1 MSNQHLLYLSAS
13 SKTSDN
19 PALSQSDEELI
30 ERFDRLKRSV
40 SDQGSEETLHSEEVM
55 KISRSRHF
63 NVGGTSI
70 EILEGQSFDRR
81 SHQFNEKPKIEL
93 KLLDNS
99 EDLYNIQVFGINE
112 GHIRVLV
119 PPNESKK
126 LNVWTSKTEKSQVIS
141 LRKSWQP
148 KTDTFQPKMDHPPAK
163 ISGNAKSNSIQ
174 SRADSNI
181 RSMIQSKIQSNTM
194 TNSNSSDKDEVD
206 VEDDSS
212 HIPSLQKP
220 KEDTEDAI
228 EKEAAKVFDRLDES
242 RIRHAKDDSGYGQSE
257 PSGMKSSKGSAK
269 SKSKTL
275 FKNISEKLNP
285 KKKNPPTRGDNEKL
299 NNFPDLP
306 RVFEP
311 LLALDLPIRKEPM
324 NESQTEKPKNTSGKT
339 KILLKNFSEKMNPK
353 EQNRPRG
360 DNEKLKKIPNLQ
372 IHKKPSNESKEE
384 QAKTNYGMDNP
395 TPAMLA
401 LMAKKDE
408 EDDSAKNSLQT
419 SSEESTIVG
428 IPQHDYPPN
437 KTFSYT
443 KIITMNTNESYGKP
457 PQ

>member
-63 NVGGTSI
+63 NVGGTSV
-70 EILEGQSFDRR
+70 EILEGQSFDKR

-141 LRKSWQP
+141 LRKS
-148 KTDTFQPKMDHPPAK
+148 
-163 ISGNAKSNSIQ
+163 NSIQ
-174 SRADSNI
+174 SRADSII

-194 TNSNSSDKDEVD
+194 TNSNSSEKDEVD

-242 RIRHAKDDSGYGQSE
+242 RIRHAKDDSGYGLSE
-257 PSGMKSSKGSAK
+257 PYGMKSNKGSAK

-285 KKKNPPTRGDNEKL
+285 KKQNPPTRGDNEKL

-339 KILLKNFSEKMNPK
+339 KILLKNISEKMNPK
-353 EQNRPRG
+353 EQNRPHG

-384 QAKTNYGMDNP
+384 QAKTNFGMDNVC
-395 TPAMLA
+395 TFH
-401 LMAKKDE
+401 KDF
-408 EDDSAKNSLQT
+408 L
-419 SSEESTIVG
+419 
-428 IPQHDYPPN
+428 
-437 KTFSYT
+437 
-443 KIITMNTNESYGKP
+443 
-457 PQ
+457 

>member
-63 NVGGTSI
+63 NVGGTSV
-70 EILEGQSFDRR
+70 EILEGQSFDKR

-141 LRKSWQP
+141 LRKS
-148 KTDTFQPKMDHPPAK
+148 
-163 ISGNAKSNSIQ
+163 NSIQ
-174 SRADSNI
+174 SRADSII

-194 TNSNSSDKDEVD
+194 TNSNSSEKDEVD
-206 VEDDSS
+206 VEGDSS

-242 RIRHAKDDSGYGQSE
+242 RIRHAKDDSGYGLSE
-257 PSGMKSSKGSAK
+257 PYGMKSNKGSAK

-285 KKKNPPTRGDNEKL
+285 KKQNPPTRGDNEKL

-339 KILLKNFSEKMNPK
+339 KILLKNISEKMNPK
-353 EQNRPRG
+353 EQNRPHG

-384 QAKTNYGMDNP
+384 QAKTNFGMDNVC
-395 TPAMLA
+395 TFH
-401 LMAKKDE
+401 KDF
-408 EDDSAKNSLQT
+408 L
-419 SSEESTIVG
+419 
-428 IPQHDYPPN
+428 
-437 KTFSYT
+437 
-443 KIITMNTNESYGKP
+443 
-457 PQ
+457 

>member
-19 PALSQSDEELI
+19 PVLSQSDEELI

-63 NVGGTSI
+63 NVGGTSV
-70 EILEGQSFDRR
+70 EILEGQSFDSR
-81 SHQFNEKPKIEL
+81 SPQLNEKPKIEL
-93 KLLDNS
+93 KLLDIS
-99 EDLYNIQVFGINE
+99 EELYNIQVFGINE

-141 LRKSWQP
+141 LGKSWQP
-148 KTDTFQPKMDHPPAK
+148 KTDTFQPKMDHPPSK
-163 ISGNAKSNSIQ
+163 ISGNTKSNSIQ
-174 SRADSNI
+174 SRADSII
-181 RSMIQSKIQSNTM
+181 RSMVQSKIQSNTM
-194 TNSNSSDKDEVD
+194 TNSNSSEKDEVD

-257 PSGMKSSKGSAK
+257 PSGMKSNKESAK
-269 SKSKTL
+269 SKTL
-275 FKNISEKLNP
+275 IKNISEKLNP
-285 KKKNPPTRGDNEKL
+285 KKRNPPTRGDNEKL
-299 NNFPDLP
+299 NNIPDLP

-311 LLALDLPIRKEPM
+311 LLALDLPIRKKPM

-339 KILLKNFSEKMNPK
+339 KILLKNISEKMNPK
-353 EQNRPRG
+353 QQNRPDG
-360 DNEKLKKIPNLQ
+360 DDEKLKKIPNLQ
-372 IHKKPSNESKEE
+372 IHKEPSNESKEE
-384 QAKTNYGMDNP
+384 QAKTSFGMDNVCSFH
-395 TPAMLA
+395 
-401 LMAKKDE
+401 KDFFIKHHFKVNFTE
-408 EDDSAKNSLQT
+408 KLNFSF
-419 SSEESTIVG
+419 
-428 IPQHDYPPN
+428 
-437 KTFSYT
+437 TFSAYACYVSL
-443 KIITMNTNESYGKP
+443 NGKEG
-457 PQ
+457 